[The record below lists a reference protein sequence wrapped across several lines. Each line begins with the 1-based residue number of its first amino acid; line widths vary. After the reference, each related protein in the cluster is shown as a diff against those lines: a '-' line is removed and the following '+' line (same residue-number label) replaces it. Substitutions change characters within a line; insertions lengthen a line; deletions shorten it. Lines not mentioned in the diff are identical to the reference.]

1 MSNFVANY
9 KITNS
14 KGAFMKKKSMG
25 LSGFSIIAVA
35 LIIIL
40 ATNINAQERERKEK
54 RRKKAVTKKEV
65 LVKRQN
71 EYRDVVVKDRH
82 YFYREGYFYD
92 RRPEGYVKIKAP
104 IGAEIT
110 LLPTGYK
117 VVRVHRVRYYLFGGI
132 YYKFYPKRKVY
143 VVVNAPL

>member
-1 MSNFVANY
+1 MSNFVVNY

-14 KGAFMKKKSMG
+14 IGVFMKRKYIG
-25 LSGFSIIAVA
+25 LSGFSILTAA

-54 RRKKAVTKKEV
+54 RGKKVVTKKEV
-65 LVKRQN
+65 VVERHN
-71 EYRDVVVKDRH
+71 GYRDVVVKDRH

-92 RRPEGYVKIKAP
+92 RRPEGYVKIDAP

-110 LLPTGYK
+110 LLPAGYK
-117 VVRVHRVRYYLFGGI
+117 VLRVHRVRYYLFGGI
-132 YYKFYPKRKVY
+132 YYKFLPRRKVY
-143 VVVNAPL
+143 VVVRAPL

>member
-1 MSNFVANY
+1 
-9 KITNS
+9 
-14 KGAFMKKKSMG
+14 MKQKAIGM
-25 LSGFSIIAVA
+25 SGFSLLAIV
-35 LIIIL
+35 LIVIL
-40 ATNINAQERERKEK
+40 ATNINAQEKERRERGG
-54 RRKKAVTKKEV
+54 KKVVTKKEV
-65 LVKRQN
+65 VVKRHN
-71 EYRDVVVKDRH
+71 EYREVVVKDRH

-92 RRPEGYVKIKAP
+92 RRPQGYVKIEAP

-110 LLPTGYK
+110 LLPAGYK